1 MIRIDVRDLNVNKTL
16 RVRRRRAQ
24 ALAQE
29 FRHRLDELC
38 VQPRETLQFLVSLAR
53 QQLAKIKF
61 EK

>member
-1 MIRIDVRDLNVNKTL
+1 MIRVDVRDLNIDKTL

-38 VQPRETLQFLVSLAR
+38 VQPRETLQFLVLRCHVSS
-53 QQLAKIKF
+53 
-61 EK
+61 